1 MRLQILIPVAS
12 IVSSCIALSVI
23 WWATQRRKEREA
35 YYRYELSRVLVE
47 KYAAEPERF
56 LAWEREQREQDVV
69 RRRDA
74 IRILIWVLLLGG
86 VGTLVGLGFTTKDE
100 SLFAWVPIGVA
111 LGLSAYLG
119 TTHRSQPR

>member
-47 KYAAEPERF
+47 KYAGEPERF
-56 LAWEREQREQDVV
+56 LAWEREQREQEVV

-86 VGTLVGLGFTTKDE
+86 VGALVGLGFTTKDE
-100 SLFAWVPIGVA
+100 SLVGWVPIGVA
-111 LGLSAYLG
+111 LGLAMYLAN
-119 TTHRSQPR
+119 TQRSQPR